1 MPDGAFEA
9 AAPAVAA
16 HGLTFRA
23 GGAEL
28 LAVDL
33 AIHAGGPTVILGPN
47 GAGKSLLLRLL
58 HGLVRPT
65 AGRVERAGARQAMVF
80 QRPVLLR
87 RSVAGNVAYAL
98 RAAGVPRRERPAR
111 LAALLAEARLPA
123 RQPARTLS
131 GGEAQ
136 RLALMR
142 ALATEPDVL
151 FADEPT
157 ASLDPGSVA
166 AFEAVLARAADRGVK
181 VVLVTHDLGQARR
194 LASEIVFLHRGR
206 VRERTPAPAFFD
218 RPRSEAARVFVSGGL
233 LA

>member
-1 MPDGAFEA
+1 MPDGGFE
-9 AAPAVAA
+9 PGPPPVAA
-16 HGLTFRA
+16 RGLTFRA

-28 LAVDL
+28 LSVDL
-33 AIHAGGPTVILGPN
+33 TIHRGGPTVVLGPN

-58 HGLVRPT
+58 HGLVAPSE
-65 AGRVERAGARQAMVF
+65 GRVERGAARQAMVF

-87 RSVAGNVAYAL
+87 RSVAGNLRYAL
-98 RAAGVPRRERPAR
+98 RAAGVPRCERAAR
-111 LAALLAEARLPA
+111 LAALVAEARLPA

-136 RLALMR
+136 RLALLR
-142 ALATEPDVL
+142 ALATGPDVL

-194 LASEIVFLHRGR
+194 LAADVVFLHRGR
-206 VRERTPAPAFFD
+206 VREHTAAPAFFD
-218 RPRSEAARVFVSGGL
+218 RPRSEAARTFLAGDL
-233 LA
+233 LI